1 MEEFNKDNKNQ
12 NENSDTVPDQKFSFK
27 SVLIFAVQI
36 ILAGG
41 IIYWLIKNN
50 SNQIIKAFEHFN
62 FLWLIPAALLYASHI
77 LVGAWRWRM
86 LLKVQK
92 INITFWDSLSLTMQG
107 FFFSLVLPGGALG
120 GDVIKAAFLI
130 KKTPKGNKLIGSFTI
145 LVDRIIGMS
154 SLFSL
159 AAIFAILS
167 LDVLNKLSGT
177 SVLLIYLLIAGC
189 CGGLGAVIVLFFHDK
204 FLKIPGF
211 KKIIAIINKFSH
223 NAANRL
229 FSAIDS
235 FRNAWKSLLL
245 AFIISIFFVHGMISA
260 VVFCIAGGLGSLS
273 AKHSIYILATSIAN
287 AAACIPATQSGLG
300 IRDFFLQAI
309 LRTGGIIKA
318 DAITIA
324 LIYTA
329 IILSFNL
336 IGGLFFAFSKNISTA
351 LAENKENR

>member
-1 MEEFNKDNKNQ
+1 MVELDKDNNFQAEEIYESQ
-12 NENSDTVPDQKFSFK
+12 NKKINLK
-27 SVLIFAVQI
+27 SILIFAIQI
-36 ILAGG
+36 LLAGG
-41 IIYWLIKNN
+41 IIFWLISNN
-50 SNQIIKAFEHFN
+50 KSQIVKAFEHFN
-62 FLWLIPAALLYASHI
+62 FLWLIPAALLYAVHI
-77 LVGAWRWRM
+77 FVGAWRWRL
-86 LLKVQK
+86 LLKVQ
-92 INITFWDSLSLTMQG
+92 NIYISFWESLSLTMQG

-120 GDVIKAAFLI
+120 GDVVKAAFLI
-130 KKTPKGNKLIGSFTI
+130 KKTPKGNRLIASFTI

-159 AAIFAILS
+159 AAVFALLS
-167 LDVLNKLSGT
+167 LDVINKLSGT

-211 KKIIAIINKFSH
+211 KKMIEIIDRFSH
-223 NAANRL
+223 NAAYRL

-235 FRNAWKSLLL
+235 FRSAWKSLLL
-245 AFIISIFFVHGMISA
+245 TFLVSIFFVHGMISA

-273 AKHSIYILATSIAN
+273 SQPSVYILATSIAN

-309 LRTGGIIKA
+309 LRTGGILKA
-318 DAITIA
+318 NAITIA

-336 IGGLFFAFSKNISTA
+336 LGGLFFAFSRNITKSLT
-351 LAENKENR
+351 ENGGSK